1 MTLGTGDTQKTISD
15 STPPKNAEAVT
26 LGAGNVTF
34 SGLRLLYIGTAGNLQ
49 VVTSGGQTVTFVGV
63 FGGTFLPVLVT
74 GIVDAG
80 TTATNVVATW

>member
-34 SGLRLLYIGTAGNLQ
+34 TSPRLLYIGVTGNVQ
-49 VVTSGGQTVTFVGV
+49 VVTAGGQTVSYVGV
-63 FGGTFLPVLVT
+63 FGGTFLPVLIT

-80 TTATNVVATW
+80 TTATDIVAHW